1 MSRISQLLVVATVLS
16 RQLHPRGSNQPLAPG
31 LQDKSQATLSWVPR
45 QADQLVPWSRD
56 TSCPH
61 YVREPAGGS
70 RCQWLGGW
78 TSCQPPNLAPSECIR
93 YLHRSKS
100 RSCQKAVPATTIAVD
115 GKCSQVIVVSNPY
128 PHRWAIASHA
138 ASCMACAVS
147 TWNFEEMCKA
157 RTTTLCV
164 LYGPHGTSA
173 MQPWNRLSEV
183 SRKWFAS

>member
-1 MSRISQLLVVATVLS
+1 MVATVLP
-16 RQLHPRGSNQPLAPG
+16 RQLHTRVPNKPHIYGF
-31 LQDKSQATLSWVPR
+31 QDKSPVPVPWVPR
-45 QADQLVPWSRD
+45 QADQLVHRSRD
-56 TSCPH
+56 THCPRH
-61 YVREPAGGS
+61 VREPVGGS

-93 YLHRSKS
+93 HLHRSKS
-100 RSCQKAVPATTIAVD
+100 RSCQKVVPATTIAVD
-115 GKCSQVIVVSNPY
+115 GKCSKVLVVSNQY
-128 PHRWAIASHA
+128 PHRWAIASHP
-138 ASCMACAVS
+138 ASCIVCAVA